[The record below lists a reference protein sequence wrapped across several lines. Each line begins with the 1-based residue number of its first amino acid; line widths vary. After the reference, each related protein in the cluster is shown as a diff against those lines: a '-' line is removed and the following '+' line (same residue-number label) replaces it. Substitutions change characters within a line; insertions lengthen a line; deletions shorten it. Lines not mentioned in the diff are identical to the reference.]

1 MQAILNHIID
11 DQVYEFS
18 SIVDSSLSIENDK
31 ETKMS
36 RDKESNILDTIDTL
50 LNALNEP
57 NYSIEHN
64 KTNNNGLSILLIAAD
79 SCLNDENSSPLSK
92 QIP

>member
-11 DQVYEFS
+11 GHIYEFS

-31 ETKMS
+31 MIRIS
-36 RDKESNILDTIDTL
+36 RDKESNILDSIDIL

-57 NYSIEHN
+57 NYSIEQN
-64 KTNNNGLSILLIAAD
+64 KTSNDCFTALIAAAD
-79 SCLNDENSSPLSK
+79 SCLKDEKPSLP
-92 QIP
+92 